1 MTRTQRGGGECFLG
15 GSCFQIL
22 WPRRSSG
29 KVKVAGKNWV
39 GEWVRREWVNDEP
52 KAQLTLTLT
61 ELPSTPT
68 LPYSLPLPLSPLPLS
83 STPPWLCVCVFLGR
97 LLVTSYEYFAHA
109 LPTISHFVRA
119 MTTTTPQPPNP
130 YPSPYPCPVMSLPP
144 PPALVPLSVHR
155 SHVCCLPPASAR
167 IQSQLVVMPPQFCHT
182 PLPPTSSPPLP
193 LFCLLLLPLL
203 WFVFLLLLSRF
214 RPTMTHSSS
223 IGLFFTMLP
232 LKPAPPSSLPIPLA
246 IILPLAT
253 QPDVVANTI
262 SVRDRE
268 RKHVKRRARTHYA

>member
-1 MTRTQRGGGECFLG
+1 M
-15 GSCFQIL
+15 
-22 WPRRSSG
+22 
-29 KVKVAGKNWV
+29 
-39 GEWVRREWVNDEP
+39 NDEP

-61 ELPSTPT
+61 ELPST
-68 LPYSLPLPLSPLPLS
+68 LSFPLSPLPLS
-83 STPPWLCVCVFLGR
+83 ATPPWLCVCVFLGR

-130 YPSPYPCPVMSLPP
+130 YPYPSPYPCPVMSLPP
-144 PPALVPLSVHR
+144 SPSLVPLSLHR

-167 IQSQLVVMPPQFCHT
+167 IQSQLVVMPPQFYHC
-182 PLPPTSSPPLP
+182 PRLP
-193 LFCLLLLPLL
+193 LLHPIPLLTLLLLPLL

-232 LKPAPPSSLPIPLA
+232 LKPAPPPHSPSLSL
-246 IILPLAT
+246 
-253 QPDVVANTI
+253 
-262 SVRDRE
+262 
-268 RKHVKRRARTHYA
+268 

>member
-1 MTRTQRGGGECFLG
+1 M
-15 GSCFQIL
+15 
-22 WPRRSSG
+22 
-29 KVKVAGKNWV
+29 
-39 GEWVRREWVNDEP
+39 NDEP

-61 ELPSTPT
+61 ELPSTP
-68 LPYSLPLPLSPLPLS
+68 SFPLSPPPSLCH
-83 STPPWLCVCVFLGR
+83 PPWLCVCVFLGR

-130 YPSPYPCPVMSLPP
+130 YPYTSPFPLPCYVTAPSPCSCATVGAQKSRLLPASCLRSHTKSISCDAP
-144 PPALVPLSVHR
+144 SVLPHPPATYLFSTPSRFPL
-155 SHVCCLPPASAR
+155 LP
-167 IQSQLVVMPPQFCHT
+167 
-182 PLPPTSSPPLP
+182 
-193 LFCLLLLPLL
+193 LPLL

-262 SVRDRE
+262 SVLERE
-268 RKHVKRRARTHYA
+268 RRSM